1 MPTPSKR
8 RPTPT
13 HIAVIGAGIA
23 GITAARTLMQ
33 AGHRVSVFEKSRG
46 AGGRMSTRRTE
57 FGSFDHGAQFLT
69 VRDARFEKALKA
81 TAAPIAPWSAAV
93 VRVLDT
99 VGHAMATDET
109 SQVDRW
115 VATPGM
121 NSLVKHWCA
130 PIEAG
135 LGGSAVHMHT
145 LVSRLEPDA
154 LNPLQWQ
161 LRTEGPD
168 GALQVHGG
176 FDRVLL
182 AIPHQQADALLRAS
196 GQGLNWLNTLKSVEV
211 EPCWTL
217 MLAFPQAGAA
227 DGFGPRW
234 HAARSDHHRIQW
246 LARETS
252 KPGRE
257 SVERWTVQASAAW
270 SSEHLEDDEERVK
283 AKLLRGF
290 AEITGIRV
298 APSHAA
304 VHRWRYSR
312 THTPLGQPFMWDD
325 QLHIGLCGDWCLGHR
340 VEDAFVSG
348 LELALHIA

>member
-1 MPTPSKR
+1 MPKPKRATSSKQ
-8 RPTPT
+8 
-13 HIAVIGAGIA
+13 HIAIVGAGMA

-33 AGHRVSVFEKSRG
+33 AGHRVTVFEKSRG

-57 FGSFDHGAQFLT
+57 FGGFDHGAQFFT
-69 VRDARFEKALKA
+69 VRDARFETALRA
-81 TAAPIAPWSAAV
+81 TAAPVEPWSAAV

-99 VGHAMATDET
+99 LGHAMATDEN
-109 SQVDRW
+109 SQVERW

-121 NSLVKHWCA
+121 NGLVKHWAA

-135 LGGSAVHMHT
+135 NQGGAFHVQT
-145 LVSRLEPDA
+145 LVNRLEPDA

-168 GALQVHGG
+168 GGLQVHGS
-176 FDRVLL
+176 FDSVLL

-196 GQGLNWLNTLKSVEV
+196 GQGLGWLNKLKSVEV

-246 LARETS
+246 LVRESS
-252 KPGRE
+252 KPSRE
-257 SVERWTVQASAAW
+257 PIERWTVQASAAW
-270 SSEHLEDDEERVK
+270 SSEHLEDDDERVK

-298 APSHAA
+298 APTYAA
-304 VHRWRYSR
+304 VHRWRYAR
-312 THTPLGQPFMWDD
+312 THTPLGQPFLWDQ
-325 QLHIGLCGDWCLGHR
+325 QLNIGLCGDWCLGHR

-348 LELALHIA
+348 LELALHMA